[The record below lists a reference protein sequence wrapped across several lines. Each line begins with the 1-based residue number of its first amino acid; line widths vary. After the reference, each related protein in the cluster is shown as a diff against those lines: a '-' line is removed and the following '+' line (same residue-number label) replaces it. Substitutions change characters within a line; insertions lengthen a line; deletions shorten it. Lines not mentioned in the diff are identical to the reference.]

1 MIIKLFDYIRAIFRD
16 DNPQRAWS
24 VVLTVS
30 VLAGL
35 CIMVLFAV
43 GGAWSWRSSLRLA
56 ANSLILAGAA
66 LLVGGLLGFL
76 FAIPRR
82 DTQRLTE
89 TNGSRYS
96 ANTNLE
102 QISDWLTKIL
112 VGAGLTQLSKIG
124 ETLTSVADFF
134 APALRGD
141 AQAQP
146 FALCVIVFFSTIG
159 FMFAYLWSRI
169 YLGHVMDL
177 AEVTHTVQLE
187 VREQATTDAHA
198 LSSTE
203 QQLAPQ
209 KGAPPVDQ
217 KRLREAIV
225 KASPSVKV
233 RIFYKASRVRAD
245 NWRKDR
251 PLMERTIPIFEA
263 LIESDPEKR
272 FHKNFGQLG
281 FALTEKEHPDSKRG
295 EEMLSEGIKIRGP
308 WDESIGWVWY
318 EFCRAVCRIRQDPN
332 FEKGKPATPE
342 VRAKIVEDL
351 LVLERSR
358 EHVKSDVIA
367 KWAQLNDVAVPR
379 VDFENDHAA

>member
-1 MIIKLFDYIRAIFRD
+1 MTNKPFEFIRGIFRD

-35 CIMVLFAV
+35 GIMVLFAI
-43 GGAWSWRSSLRLA
+43 GRGNGWKSALQLA
-56 ANSLILAGAA
+56 ANSLILGGAA

-82 DTQRLTE
+82 DTDRPAE
-89 TNGSRYS
+89 SNGSHYS

-112 VGAGLTQLSKIG
+112 VGVGLTQMREIGATLS
-124 ETLTSVADFF
+124 SVAYFF
-134 APALRGD
+134 APALAGD

-146 FALCVIVFFSTIG
+146 FALCVIVYFSTSG

-187 VREQATTDAHA
+187 VQEQANDDAHA
-198 LSSTE
+198 LSSAE

-209 KGAPPVDQ
+209 MGAPPVDL
-217 KRLREAIV
+217 KRLREAII

-233 RIFYKASRVRAD
+233 RIFYKASKVRAE
-245 NWRKDR
+245 NWRTDR

-263 LIESDPEKR
+263 LVESDPEKR

-281 FALTEKEHPDSKRG
+281 FALTEKTRPDSKRA
-295 EEMLSEGIKIRGP
+295 EEMLTEAIQIRGP
-308 WDESIGWVWY
+308 WDEGIGWVWY

-332 FEKGKPATPE
+332 FEQDKPATPD
-342 VRAKIVEDL
+342 VRARIVEDL
-351 LVLERSR
+351 RVLERSGQ
-358 EHVKSDVIA
+358 HGKSDVIA
-367 KWAQLNDVAVPR
+367 KWAQLNDFKVSR
-379 VDFENDHAA
+379 VEFEHADES